1 MQDYFNLQPE
11 LPKLWYHNPNTKHLF
26 GIDDIIVGSVLGGA
40 ASAGFGALLGGGG
53 GSRMKAPPA
62 PKLDPRGEEFQ
73 AELYPRITSGLQGA
87 GITPEIDA
95 TTRRKLLATTGEE
108 FLESSKGLESFMNRA
123 IPRSDVK
130 VRQYMKTALMS
141 QYARQKESI
150 GREFEF
156 KGLEDKSLA
165 QSLAFDAL
173 SGEKRMGAAITS
185 QFNQSALRRGTAPD
199 YQSELFGGLG
209 SAAGIALA
217 GPIGYAN
224 QFSSQR

>member
-1 MQDYFNLQPE
+1 MQNYFNLQPE
-11 LPKLWYHNPNTKHLF
+11 LPKLWYDNPCTKH
-26 GIDDIIVGSVLGGA
+26 I
-40 ASAGFGALLGGGG
+40 FGAIIGGIAAGASSLLSKGGGG
-53 GSRMKAPPA
+53 TKQPPA

-73 AELYPRITSGLQGA
+73 AELYPRITSGLQGF
-87 GITPEIDA
+87 GITPEIDEA
-95 TTRRKLLATTGEE
+95 TRQKLLRTTGEE

-123 IPRSDVK
+123 IPRGDVK
-130 VRQYMKTALMS
+130 VRQYLKNALMS

-156 KGLEDKSLA
+156 KGFEDKSLA

-173 SGEKRMGAAITS
+173 AGEKRIGAAITS
-185 QFNQSALRRGTAPD
+185 QFNQSALRRSMAPD

-209 SAAGIALA
+209 SAAGISLA

>member
-1 MQDYFNLQPE
+1 MGWFIPAMAAVTAGASIYSASQAG
-11 LPKLWYHNPNTKHLF
+11 K
-26 GIDDIIVGSVLGGA
+26 GG
-40 ASAGFGALLGGGG
+40 
-53 GSRMKAPPA
+53 KAPPA
-62 PKLDPRGEEFQ
+62 PKLDPRGKEFQ

-87 GITPEIDA
+87 GITPEINEA
-95 TTRRKLLATTGEE
+95 TRQKLLRTTGEE

-123 IPRSDVK
+123 IPRGDVK
-130 VRQYMKTALMS
+130 VRQYLKNALMS

-156 KGLEDKSLA
+156 RGFEDKSLA

-173 SGEKRMGAAITS
+173 AGEKRIGAAITS
-185 QFNQSALRRGTAPD
+185 QFNQSALRRSMAPD

-209 SAAGIALA
+209 SAAGITLA